1 MNTHHTHRCFERIL
15 EQLYCIQQAGGLD
28 LFATLTGCEED
39 RQLRR
44 WQCSVAVI
52 LGDTLANDVLCG
64 RFVYHGCTP
73 VDIVHTLPHGIYKY
87 SMETVLQAEVEA
99 ALMTKTED
107 DRKEGEEGRRMVMFH
122 GPYEDINSFGVP
134 KIPPGAEAD
143 WSHKGVAKTPLHLC
157 E

>member
-1 MNTHHTHRCFERIL
+1 M

-28 LFATLTGCEED
+28 LFATRTGCEEEQ
-39 RQLRR
+39 QLRR
-44 WQCSVAVI
+44 WKFSVAVI

-73 VDIVHTLPHGIYKY
+73 VDIVHTLPHGIYNY

-143 WSHKGVAKTPLHLC
+143 WSHKGVAKTPLHLR